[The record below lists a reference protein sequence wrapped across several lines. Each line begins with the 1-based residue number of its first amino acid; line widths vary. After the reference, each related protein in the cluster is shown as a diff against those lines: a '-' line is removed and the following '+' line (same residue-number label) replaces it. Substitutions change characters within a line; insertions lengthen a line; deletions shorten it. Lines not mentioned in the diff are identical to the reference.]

1 MQRETLAASAV
12 LAVAAATIFSLA
24 GRADV
29 GVALA
34 AGVVVGSTNVLLIPF
49 LMSQGAPSVA
59 GNAIRLVLLSLVAI
73 FAALALGGA
82 IWPVMMGVALAQAVM
97 VGASVRQGMRP
108 A

>member
-1 MQRETLAASAV
+1 MHRETLAGSAV
-12 LAVAAATIFSLA
+12 LALAAASIFTLA

-49 LMSQGAPSVA
+49 LMSQGAPSIA
-59 GNAIRLVLLSLVAI
+59 GNAIRLFLLSLVALA
-73 FAALALGGA
+73 AALALGGA
-82 IWPVMMGVALAQAVM
+82 IWPVMVGVAVAQAVM
-97 VGASVRQGMRP
+97 VVASVRQGMRH